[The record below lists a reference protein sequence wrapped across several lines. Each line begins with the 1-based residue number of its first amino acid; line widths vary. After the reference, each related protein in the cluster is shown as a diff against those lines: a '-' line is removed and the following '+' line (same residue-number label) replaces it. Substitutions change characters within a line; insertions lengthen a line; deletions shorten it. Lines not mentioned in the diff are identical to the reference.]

1 MIVKFKLLVEEAQKP
16 KKAHPSD
23 AAFDVFSAQPGTV
36 PPKGWLDFRTGV
48 AMQLPIGF
56 YGKFASRS
64 GLAFKHDIHCFHG
77 TIDNG
82 YRGEMVVKLFN
93 YGAEPFRVEVGDRI
107 AQLVILPY
115 LTADG
120 EVVDSLDETD
130 RGANGFGSTGG
141 VKNAVTETT
150 SGL

>member
-1 MIVKFKLLVEEAQKP
+1 MIVKFKLHTPEAQKP

-23 AAFDVFSAQPGTV
+23 AAFDVFSAQAGTIE
-36 PPKGWLDFRTGV
+36 PKGWLDFNTGV
-48 AMQLPIGF
+48 SMQMPQGF

-82 YRGEMVVKLFN
+82 YRGEMAVRLFN
-93 YGAEPFRVEVGDRI
+93 YGTVPFRVEIGDRI

-115 LTADG
+115 GVMDG
-120 EVVDSLDETD
+120 EVVESLDDSD
-130 RGANGFGSTGG
+130 RGANGFGSTGI
-141 VKNAVTETT
+141 
-150 SGL
+150 

>member
-1 MIVKFKLLVEEAQKP
+1 MIVKFKLLSEDAQKP
-16 KKAHPSD
+16 MKAHPDD
-23 AAFDVFSAQPGTV
+23 AAFDVFASQDGTV

-48 AMQLPIGF
+48 AMQLPHAY

-82 YRGEMVVKLFN
+82 YRGEMVVRLFN
-93 YGAEPFRVEVGDRI
+93 FGENHFRVKAGDRI
-107 AQLVILPY
+107 AQLVIIPY

-120 EVVDSLDETD
+120 IIVDELDNTE

-141 VKNAVTETT
+141 VADVAKTT
-150 SGL
+150 SDV